1 MLRSNE
7 IEINMSWGVQFYF
20 QITEGSPH
28 PVSLGEG
35 VDDDWQPHGGHH
47 AQVGEG
53 KVHHEHVGRSPEGF
67 NLQEDVADTPVAEE
81 VDRPEEKEADANNM
95 VDQRM
100 LGGKFTPV
108 LVDHLERFFVDTIK
122 VGSTCISFVI
132 LCQTLLL
139 YKSAF
144 SSPCLDLIQEIAAV
158 ITPLP

>member
-7 IEINMSWGVQFYF
+7 IEISKNRGVQFYF

-28 PVSLGEG
+28 PISLGEG

-53 KVHHEHVGRSPEGF
+53 KVHHEHVGRSAEGF
-67 NLQEDVADTPVAEE
+67 DLQEDVADTPVAEE
-81 VDRPEEKEADANNM
+81 VDRPEEEEADANNM

-100 LGGKFTPV
+100 LGGKFAPV
-108 LVDHLERFFVDTIK
+108 LVNHLQRFFVDTIK
-122 VGSTCISFVI
+122 VGSTWIR

-139 YKSAF
+139 
-144 SSPCLDLIQEIAAV
+144 
-158 ITPLP
+158 